1 MQQPASLSTPYFN
14 RLANATWDFTRRYW
28 RLIVVAMLALL
39 HVAVFRGVAD
49 PWARALL
56 LAHLGVVLLWQP
68 FLRAE
73 QRVSP
78 MQAVMLAVVAFAVML
93 ALDWWLL
100 AFWVVVLAGLVG
112 GKVYQQHARWQ
123 RRCYLLVLFYLLAL
137 LAVVILPEIA
147 PRREI
152 VAEVRTAAEFALP
165 LIFVLI
171 ALIPSEP
178 DPTDQAQIID
188 FFYSVFLMLLLGVII
203 LGSFALMTVRRT
215 GYLEALTYT
224 VFMTAGAVLL
234 VGLAWNPRGGF
245 GGLNVFFVRYLF
257 SIGLPVEK
265 WLHFLAELLQLEPR
279 PERFLVEALA
289 ALRRLPSIAGVRW
302 RAGESQGEQGERTPN
317 AVDFENSGLALTMYS
332 RFRMSP
338 ALHWHLY
345 LLGQLLGEFYMAKLR
360 EEKLRQASY
369 LQAVHETGARMTHDI
384 KNLLQ
389 SLNVLCSVAA
399 DEGRRDS
406 VELQALVRRQLP
418 VIAQRLAGTLEKLQR
433 PQDSGETYV
442 AVEAWWDALSRQY
455 RSEGVEFELGSMT
468 AEARLPRS
476 LFDSV
481 ADNLIRNALAK
492 RELNPGMRILV
503 SLAFDGELALRVRDS
518 GSAVPAEVEKRL
530 LRGPVASSAGLGIGL
545 YQAARQAEA
554 AGYSLALETNRDGEV
569 SFRLSGPYGRTPAP
583 ISRE

>member
-1 MQQPASLSTPYFN
+1 MQQRASLESPAFS
-14 RLANATWDFTRRYW
+14 RVAAATWDFTRRYW

-39 HVAVFRGVAD
+39 HIAVFRGVAD

-78 MQAVMLAVVAFAVML
+78 VQGFILMLVAFAVMMR
-93 ALDWWLL
+93 LDWWLL

-112 GKVYQQHARWQ
+112 GKVYQQHAPWQ
-123 RRCYLLVLFYLLAL
+123 RRCYLLVLLYLLSL

-147 PRREI
+147 PRRE
-152 VAEVRTAAEFALP
+152 VAPEIRSVAEFALP

-171 ALIPSEP
+171 ALVPAEP
-178 DPTDQAQIID
+178 DPTDQAQMID

-203 LGSFALMTVRRT
+203 LGSFALMTMRRT

-245 GGLNVFFVRYLF
+245 SGLNMFFVRYLF

-265 WLHFLAELLQLEPR
+265 WLHFLAELAQLEPR
-279 PERFLVEALA
+279 PDRFLVEALA
-289 ALRRLPSIAGVRW
+289 ALRRLPSVAGVRW
-302 RAGESQGEQGERTPN
+302 QAGTSQGEQGERTPSS
-317 AVDFENSGLALTMYS
+317 VDFQNSALTLTVYS

-338 ALHWHLY
+338 TLHWHLH
-345 LLGQLLGEFYMAKLR
+345 LLGQLLGEFYIAKLR
-360 EEKLRQASY
+360 EEQLRQQSY

-399 DEGRRDS
+399 EERERDPR
-406 VELQALVRRQLP
+406 ELQALVRRQLP
-418 VIAQRLAGTLEKLQR
+418 AIAKRLSTTLEKLQR
-433 PQDSGETYV
+433 PQEESESYV
-442 AVEAWWDALSRQY
+442 PAQAWWETLARQY
-455 RSEGVEFELGSMT
+455 RSQGVEFQPERVRSG
-468 AEARLPRS
+468 ARLPRS

-481 ADNLIRNALAK
+481 ADNLVRNALAK
-492 RELNPGMRILV
+492 RAVDRPVAITV
-503 SLAFDGELALRVRDS
+503 SLAVDDGVVLRVKDS
-518 GSAVPAEVEKRL
+518 GSAVPEDVAARV
-530 LRGPVASSAGLGIGL
+530 LRGPVASPSGLGIGL

-554 AGYSLALETNRDGEV
+554 AGYALALETNRDGDV
-569 SFRLSGPYGRTPAP
+569 CFALRGPLR
-583 ISRE
+583 

>member
-1 MQQPASLSTPYFN
+1 MQQHASVESPAFS

-39 HVAVFRGVAD
+39 HVAVFRGVQD

-78 MQAVMLAVVAFAVML
+78 VQGFILSLVAFAVMMQ
-93 ALDWWLL
+93 LDWWLL

-123 RRCYLLVLFYLLAL
+123 RRCYLLVLVYLLAL

-147 PRREI
+147 PRRE
-152 VAEVRTAAEFALP
+152 VVPEVRAAAEFALP
-165 LIFVLI
+165 LIFILI
-171 ALIPSEP
+171 ALIPAEP
-178 DPTDQAQIID
+178 DPTEQAQMID
-188 FFYSVFLMLLLGVII
+188 FFYSVFLMLLLGVVI

-224 VFMTAGAVLL
+224 IFMTAGAVLL

-245 GGLNVFFVRYLF
+245 SGLNVFFVRYLF

-265 WLHFLAELLQLEPR
+265 WLHFLAELAQLEPR

-289 ALRRLPSIAGVRW
+289 ALRRLPSVAGVRW
-302 RAGESQGEQGERTPN
+302 RAGESREEQGAITQNSVE
-317 AVDFENSGLALTMYS
+317 FENSALSLTVYS
-332 RFRMSP
+332 HFRMTP
-338 ALHWHLY
+338 ALHWHLH
-345 LLGQLLGEFYMAKLR
+345 LLGQLLGEFYIAKLR
-360 EEKLRQASY
+360 EEQLRQQSY

-399 DEGRRDS
+399 EERNRDS
-406 VELQALVRRQLP
+406 RELQALVRRQLP
-418 VIAQRLAGTLEKLQR
+418 AIAQRLTATLEKLQR
-433 PQDSGETYV
+433 PQEEGESYV
-442 AVEAWWDALSRQY
+442 SAQVWGEALVRQY
-455 RSEGVEFELGSMT
+455 KREGVDFRLERTRVG
-468 AEARLPRS
+468 ARLPRS

-481 ADNLIRNALAK
+481 ADNLLRNALAK
-492 RELNPGMRILV
+492 RAAEPALRIVV
-503 SLAFDGELALRVRDS
+503 SLSVDAEVTLRVEDSGAAVPEELA
-518 GSAVPAEVEKRL
+518 GRL
-530 LRGPVASSAGLGIGL
+530 LRGPVASPAGLGIGL
-545 YQAARQAEA
+545 YQAARQAESV
-554 AGYSLALETNRDGEV
+554 GYALILESNRDGEV
-569 SFRLSGPYGRTPAP
+569 CFALKGPAR
-583 ISRE
+583 